1 MNNESMKNGSLAY
14 LAGKYSSSIGPIFAV
29 VYDAVNGNVIR
40 DKDGNALSISQGYR
54 VATSAEEFDELV
66 SKDSGDSPIYSK
78 EVLDG
83 IISSTATYDDVK
95 TLVEA
100 N

>member
-1 MNNESMKNGSLAY
+1 MKNGSLTY

-40 DKDGNALSISQGYR
+40 DADGNALSISQGYR
-54 VATSAEEFDELV
+54 VATTAEEFDELV
-66 SKDSGDSPIYSK
+66 SKDNGDSPIFSK
-78 EVLDG
+78 DVLDG
-83 IISSTATYDDVK
+83 IISDKATYDDVK
-95 TLVEA
+95 KLVEA